1 MSFSC
6 RFRVLH
12 PILLAREPDKF
23 FHGMSDLHGDP
34 FVLRFPGMA
43 KTYVTGDPDYTKQI
57 FTAPIEQLEP
67 ACPNPITPLLGS
79 SSLVAMGGAE
89 HLQMRKQLSPPLH
102 GKCMH
107 SYADSIQAITLEA
120 VRNWGSS
127 AISLQTSLQ
136 WITLRIIIRV
146 VFGIH
151 DRERFEQFY
160 QTIVRYLQSYKAH
173 LMLFPYLRIPFGS
186 ISPWSRFQAA
196 YNAFDR
202 LLDEEIDLRQKNLHP
217 SDYHKDIL
225 SSLLGAGVDSELAC
239 DRSSLKDQLR
249 TLLVAGHETT
259 AITLTWAIYFVLRDE
274 NIQKTLKNSLQQL
287 GPSPEPNAYT
297 KLQYLHMICQEAMRL
312 NPVVPIVMRRAKRE
326 IMFGNIAVNEGEN
339 IAVST
344 ILLHCHTRSWHN
356 PGQFIPER
364 FENTTYTPYEYAPFG
379 GGVRRCLGA
388 AFALSEMKIILG
400 TLFSLGQFSLY
411 GNETIMPMIKNV
423 TMGPA
428 KRISVNYRKY
438 KKTL

>member
-1 MSFSC
+1 MSFAC

-12 PILLAREPDKF
+12 PILLARNPGNF

-34 FVLRFPGMA
+34 FVLRFPGLA
-43 KTYVTGDPDYTKQI
+43 KTYVTGNPDYTQQI
-57 FTAPIEQLEP
+57 FTAPVDLLEP
-67 ACPNPITPLLGS
+67 AYPNPITPLLGS
-79 SSLVAMGGAE
+79 NSLIAMGGTE
-89 HLQMRKQLSPPLH
+89 HLQMRKQLSSPLH
-102 GKCMH
+102 GECMH
-107 SYADSIQAITLEA
+107 FYADSIQAITLEA

-127 AISLQTSLQ
+127 AVCLQTSLQ

-151 DRERFEQFY
+151 DRGRFEQFY
-160 QTIVRYLQSYKAH
+160 QTIVRYLQSYKAY

-186 ISPWSRFQAA
+186 ISPWSRFLTA

-202 LLDEEIDLRQKNLHP
+202 LLDEEIHLRQKNLHP
-217 SDYHKDIL
+217 SDYNKDIL
-225 SSLLGAGVDSELAC
+225 SSLLGAGVDSELTC

-259 AITLTWAIYFVLRDE
+259 AISLTWAIYFVLQDK
-274 NIQKTLKNSLQQL
+274 NTQKTLEVSLQDL
-287 GPSPEPNAYT
+287 GSSPEPNACT
-297 KLQYLHMICQEAMRL
+297 KLQYLHMICQEATRL

-326 IMFGNIAVNEGEN
+326 MLFGDIAVNEGEN

-344 ILLHCHTRSWHN
+344 MLLHSHARSWHN
-356 PGQFIPER
+356 PEQFIPER
-364 FENTTYTPYEYAPFG
+364 FKNTTYTPYEYAPFG

-388 AFALSEMKIILG
+388 AFAMNEMKIILG
-400 TLFSLGQFSLY
+400 TLFSLGQFSLHD
-411 GNETIMPMIKNV
+411 NESIMPMIKNV

-428 KRISVNYRKY
+428 KRITVNYRKY
-438 KKTL
+438 SE